1 MPTSTKIL
9 KSLKLNI
16 MKTLKSL
23 FICLLLLTASAA
35 SADEDKFVPAIKKG
49 LELLSNAQSP
59 DQFQLA
65 ANHFERIA
73 SAETK
78 EWLPLY
84 YAAYA
89 NLNAG
94 LTETD
99 KTKQDALYDRAL
111 SQLKAAEEIS
121 KENSEILAMQGYVVL
136 MKLAVDPM
144 VRGMNMMPEGMALL
158 QKAKTA
164 DPENPRVYLIE
175 GQFKFYTPEAYGGGK
190 AAAQPILQ
198 IGKEKYAVATRA
210 SDIVPQWGK
219 QRLEELL
226 RLCKE

>member
-1 MPTSTKIL
+1 
-9 KSLKLNI
+9 
-16 MKTLKSL
+16 MKTLKNL
-23 FICLLLLTASAA
+23 IVCLLLLTAATA
-35 SADEDKFVPAIKKG
+35 SADEGKFAPAIKKG
-49 LELLSNAQSP
+49 LELLSTAQSP

-73 SAETK
+73 SAEAK

-84 YAAYA
+84 YAAYS

-99 KTKQDALYDRAL
+99 KAKQDKTYDQALA
-111 SQLKAAEEIS
+111 QLKAADEIS
-121 KENSEILAMQGYVVL
+121 KDNSEILAMQGYVVL

-144 VRGMNMMPEGMALL
+144 VRGMSMMPEGMALL
-158 QKAKTA
+158 QKAKKVN
-164 DPENPRVYLIE
+164 PENPRVYLIE

-198 IGKEKYAVATRA
+198 TGKEKYAVETPA
-210 SDIVPQWGK
+210 SEIVPQWGK
-219 QRLEELL
+219 QRLEYLL
-226 RLCKE
+226 KLCGE

>member
-1 MPTSTKIL
+1 
-9 KSLKLNI
+9 
-16 MKTLKSL
+16 MKTLKNL
-23 FICLLLLTASAA
+23 FICVLLLTATTAF
-35 SADEDKFVPAIKKG
+35 ADEGKFLPAIKKG
-49 LELLSNAQSP
+49 LELLSTAQSS

-65 ANHFERIA
+65 ANHFERVA
-73 SAETK
+73 SAEAR

-94 LTETD
+94 LSGTD
-99 KTKQDALYDRAL
+99 KTKQDELYDRAL

-136 MKLAVDPM
+136 MKLAIDPM
-144 VRGMNMMPEGMALL
+144 VRGMSMMPEGMALL
-158 QKAKTA
+158 QKAKRVN
-164 DPENPRVYLIE
+164 PENPRVYLIE

-198 IGKEKYAVATRA
+198 TGKEKYALETPA
-210 SDIVPQWGK
+210 SAIVPQWGK
-219 QRLEELL
+219 QRLEYLL
-226 RLCKE
+226 KLCSE

>member
-1 MPTSTKIL
+1 M
-9 KSLKLNI
+9 I
-16 MKTLKSL
+16 MKTIKNL
-23 FICLLLLTASAA
+23 FICLLVLTATTA
-35 SADEDKFVPAIKKG
+35 SADEGKFVPAMKKG
-49 LELLSNAQSP
+49 LELLSTAKSP

-65 ANHFERIA
+65 ANHFGRIA

-84 YAAYA
+84 YAAYS

-99 KTKQDALYDRAL
+99 KTKQDELYDRAL
-111 SQLKAAEEIS
+111 SQLKGAEAIS

-144 VRGMNMMPEGMALL
+144 VRGMSMMPEGMALL
-158 QKAKTA
+158 DKAKKV
-164 DPENPRVYLIE
+164 DPKNPRVYLIE

-190 AAAQPILQ
+190 AAARPILQ
-198 IGKEKYAVATRA
+198 TGKEKYAAETPA
-210 SDIVPQWGK
+210 SEIAPQWGK
-219 QRLEELL
+219 QRLEQLL
-226 RLCKE
+226 KLCGE

>member
-1 MPTSTKIL
+1 
-9 KSLKLNI
+9 

-23 FICLLLLTASAA
+23 IICLLLVTATTAF
-35 SADEDKFVPAIKKG
+35 ADEDKFVSAINKG
-49 LELLSNAQSP
+49 LELLSTARSP

-73 SAETK
+73 SAESK

-84 YAAYA
+84 YAAYS

-94 LTETD
+94 LFGTD
-99 KTKQDALYDRAL
+99 KAKQDELYDRAL
-111 SQLKAAEEIS
+111 AQLKAAEVIS

-144 VRGMNMMPEGMALL
+144 VRGMSMMPEGMALL
-158 QKAKTA
+158 DKAKKV

-190 AAAQPILQ
+190 AAARPILQ
-198 IGKEKYAVATRA
+198 TGKEKYAAETPA
-210 SDIVPQWGK
+210 SEIAPQWGK
-219 QRLEELL
+219 QRLEQLL
-226 RLCKE
+226 KLCGE